1 MARTAKRYKKNTEKK
16 VLGIPVCMA
25 AIYVRLSVDSD
36 EKKSESIET
45 QVTLIKEFIQKHN
58 ENPNRE
64 YEIAVYD
71 IYSDLGKTGTNFDRP
86 GFERMMNDVRAGKIN
101 CILVKDF
108 SRFGRNY
115 IETGNYLEKILPF
128 MKVRFVSV
136 CDNYDSYA
144 LGAKN
149 QELSMNIKNLVN
161 DAYAKDISAKE
172 DQIENTKAELEEAK
186 AVEKEQYA
194 SMKLR
199 IQYMYENSS
208 GNGYM
213 AMLFSS
219 KSISEL
225 ISRAE
230 YIQKISDFDRD
241 LMQEYEDTVDQVK
254 EKETQVQEEQ
264 AAIVELQ
271 QQSSD
276 QQEAIQELYAAA
288 YQELRTYSAE
298 LDDAK
303 SSESALVDEINSKA
317 DAINDLIRQA
327 KEEEIAAQ
335 KKAEEE
341 AAAAAAAQQAAA
353 EAEAEAARKQAA
365 EAARVAAAEAANA
378 AAKADTDTSSSSGSS
393 SSDSSASST
402 TTGSPSASDTS
413 SSSSSGTYLGRFK
426 LTGYCSCSIC
436 TGQWS
441 GGSTASGTTPTAG
454 RTIAMGGAN
463 YQQTVDISVFSEIL

>member
-1 MARTAKRYKKNTEKK
+1 MKKKKLFSLVLATVLTAAT
-16 VLGIPVCMA
+16 VLPCYGA
-25 AIYVRLSVDSD
+25 ST
-36 EKKSESIET
+36 K
-45 QVTLIKEFIQKHN
+45 
-58 ENPNRE
+58 
-64 YEIAVYD
+64 
-71 IYSDLGKTGTNFDRP
+71 
-86 GFERMMNDVRAGKIN
+86 
-101 CILVKDF
+101 
-108 SRFGRNY
+108 
-115 IETGNYLEKILPF
+115 EKISNAQAEQAAAQSQL
-128 MKVRFVSV
+128 
-136 CDNYDSYA
+136 DSIQSRIDELNSKKGQSEEY
-144 LGAKN
+144 LSELN
-149 QELSMNIKNLVN
+149 QQLDDLQNRLQELQDQYDAKQNELVQIQADLE
-161 DAYAKDISAKE
+161 DAKAKE
-172 DQIENTKAELEEAK
+172 E
-186 AVEKEQYA
+186 EQYEA
-194 SMKLR
+194 MKLR

-341 AAAAAAAQQAAA
+341 AAAAA
-353 EAEAEAARKQAA
+353 
-365 EAARVAAAEAANA
+365 EAANA
-378 AAKADTDTSSSSGSS
+378 AAIADTDTSSNSGSS

-402 TTGSPSASDTS
+402 TTESPSASDTS

-454 RTIAMGGAN
+454 RTIAMGGVPFGTKLMINGQVYTVEDRGTA
-463 YQQTVDISVFSEIL
+463 YGHVDIFCSSHSEALSFGVQYADVYQLS

>member
-1 MARTAKRYKKNTEKK
+1 MKKKKLFSLVLATVLTAAT
-16 VLGIPVCMA
+16 VLPCYGA
-25 AIYVRLSVDSD
+25 ST
-36 EKKSESIET
+36 K
-45 QVTLIKEFIQKHN
+45 
-58 ENPNRE
+58 
-64 YEIAVYD
+64 
-71 IYSDLGKTGTNFDRP
+71 
-86 GFERMMNDVRAGKIN
+86 
-101 CILVKDF
+101 
-108 SRFGRNY
+108 
-115 IETGNYLEKILPF
+115 EKISNAQAEQAAAQSQL
-128 MKVRFVSV
+128 
-136 CDNYDSYA
+136 DSIQSRIDELNSKKGQSEEY
-144 LGAKN
+144 LSELN
-149 QELSMNIKNLVN
+149 QQLDDLQNRLQELQDQYDAKQNELVQIQADLE
-161 DAYAKDISAKE
+161 DAKAKE
-172 DQIENTKAELEEAK
+172 E
-186 AVEKEQYA
+186 EQYEA
-194 SMKLR
+194 MKLR

-341 AAAAAAAQQAAA
+341 AAAAAQQAAA
-353 EAEAEAARKQAA
+353 EAEAEAARA
-365 EAARVAAAEAANA
+365 AAAEAANA

-454 RTIAMGGAN
+454 RTIAMGGVPFGTKLMINGQVYTVEDRGTA
-463 YQQTVDISVFSEIL
+463 YGHVDIFCSSHSEALSFGVQYADVYQLS

>member
-1 MARTAKRYKKNTEKK
+1 MKKKKLFSLVLATVLTAAT
-16 VLGIPVCMA
+16 VLPCYGA
-25 AIYVRLSVDSD
+25 ST
-36 EKKSESIET
+36 K
-45 QVTLIKEFIQKHN
+45 
-58 ENPNRE
+58 
-64 YEIAVYD
+64 
-71 IYSDLGKTGTNFDRP
+71 
-86 GFERMMNDVRAGKIN
+86 
-101 CILVKDF
+101 
-108 SRFGRNY
+108 
-115 IETGNYLEKILPF
+115 EKISNAQAEQAAAQSQL
-128 MKVRFVSV
+128 
-136 CDNYDSYA
+136 DSIQSRIDELNSKKGQSEEY
-144 LGAKN
+144 LSELN
-149 QELSMNIKNLVN
+149 QQLDDLQNRLQELQDQYDAKQNELVQIQADLE
-161 DAYAKDISAKE
+161 DAKAKE
-172 DQIENTKAELEEAK
+172 E
-186 AVEKEQYA
+186 EQYEA
-194 SMKLR
+194 MKLR

-241 LMQEYEDTVDQVK
+241 LMQEYEDTVNQVK

-341 AAAAAAAQQAAA
+341 AAAAAQQAAA

-365 EAARVAAAEAANA
+365 EAEAANA
-378 AAKADTDTSSSSGSS
+378 AAKADTDTSSNSGSS

-402 TTGSPSASDTS
+402 TTESPSASDTS

-454 RTIAMGGAN
+454 RTIAMGGVPFGTKLMINGQVYTVEDRGTA
-463 YQQTVDISVFSEIL
+463 YGHVDIFCSSHSEALSFGVQYADVYQLS

>member
-1 MARTAKRYKKNTEKK
+1 
-16 VLGIPVCMA
+16 
-25 AIYVRLSVDSD
+25 
-36 EKKSESIET
+36 
-45 QVTLIKEFIQKHN
+45 
-58 ENPNRE
+58 
-64 YEIAVYD
+64 
-71 IYSDLGKTGTNFDRP
+71 
-86 GFERMMNDVRAGKIN
+86 
-101 CILVKDF
+101 
-108 SRFGRNY
+108 
-115 IETGNYLEKILPF
+115 
-128 MKVRFVSV
+128 
-136 CDNYDSYA
+136 
-144 LGAKN
+144 
-149 QELSMNIKNLVN
+149 
-161 DAYAKDISAKE
+161 
-172 DQIENTKAELEEAK
+172 
-186 AVEKEQYA
+186 
-194 SMKLR
+194 MKLR

-241 LMQEYEDTVDQVK
+241 LMQEYEDTVNQVK

-341 AAAAAAAQQAAA
+341 AAAAAAQQAAA
-353 EAEAEAARKQAA
+353 EAEA

-402 TTGSPSASDTS
+402 TTESPSASDTS

-454 RTIAMGGAN
+454 RTIAMGGVPFGTKLMINGQVYTVEDRGTA
-463 YQQTVDISVFSEIL
+463 YGHVDIFCSSHSEALSFGVQYADVYQLS

>member
-1 MARTAKRYKKNTEKK
+1 MKKKKLFSLVLATVLTAAT
-16 VLGIPVCMA
+16 VLPCYGA
-25 AIYVRLSVDSD
+25 ST
-36 EKKSESIET
+36 K
-45 QVTLIKEFIQKHN
+45 
-58 ENPNRE
+58 
-64 YEIAVYD
+64 
-71 IYSDLGKTGTNFDRP
+71 
-86 GFERMMNDVRAGKIN
+86 
-101 CILVKDF
+101 
-108 SRFGRNY
+108 
-115 IETGNYLEKILPF
+115 EKISNAQAEQAAAQSQLDSIQSRIDELNS
-128 MKVRFVSV
+128 KKGQSEEYLSELNQQLDDLQNRLQGLQ
-136 CDNYDSYA
+136 DQYD
-144 LGAKN
+144 AKQN
-149 QELSMNIKNLVN
+149 ELVQIQADLE
-161 DAYAKDISAKE
+161 DAKAKE
-172 DQIENTKAELEEAK
+172 E
-186 AVEKEQYA
+186 EQYEA
-194 SMKLR
+194 MKLR

-353 EAEAEAARKQAA
+353 EAEAARKQAA

-454 RTIAMGGAN
+454 RTIAMGGVPFGTKLMINGQVYTVEDRGTA
-463 YQQTVDISVFSEIL
+463 YGHVDIFCSSHSEALSFGVQYADVYQLS

>member
-1 MARTAKRYKKNTEKK
+1 MKKKKLFSLVLATVLTAAT
-16 VLGIPVCMA
+16 VLPCYGA
-25 AIYVRLSVDSD
+25 ST
-36 EKKSESIET
+36 K
-45 QVTLIKEFIQKHN
+45 
-58 ENPNRE
+58 
-64 YEIAVYD
+64 
-71 IYSDLGKTGTNFDRP
+71 
-86 GFERMMNDVRAGKIN
+86 
-101 CILVKDF
+101 
-108 SRFGRNY
+108 
-115 IETGNYLEKILPF
+115 EKISNAQAEQAAAQSQL
-128 MKVRFVSV
+128 
-136 CDNYDSYA
+136 DSIQSRIDELNSKKGQSEEY
-144 LGAKN
+144 LSELN
-149 QELSMNIKNLVN
+149 QQLDDLQNRLQELQDQYDAKQNELVQIQADLE
-161 DAYAKDISAKE
+161 DAKAKE
-172 DQIENTKAELEEAK
+172 E
-186 AVEKEQYA
+186 EQYEA
-194 SMKLR
+194 MKLR

-341 AAAAAAAQQAAA
+341 AAAAAAAQ
-353 EAEAEAARKQAA
+353 
-365 EAARVAAAEAANA
+365 AANA

-454 RTIAMGGAN
+454 RTIAMGGVPFGTKLMINGQVYTVEDRGTA
-463 YQQTVDISVFSEIL
+463 YGHVDIFCSSHSEALSFGVQYADVYQLS

>member
-1 MARTAKRYKKNTEKK
+1 MKKKKLFSLVLATVLTAAT
-16 VLGIPVCMA
+16 VLPCYGA
-25 AIYVRLSVDSD
+25 ST
-36 EKKSESIET
+36 K
-45 QVTLIKEFIQKHN
+45 
-58 ENPNRE
+58 
-64 YEIAVYD
+64 
-71 IYSDLGKTGTNFDRP
+71 
-86 GFERMMNDVRAGKIN
+86 
-101 CILVKDF
+101 
-108 SRFGRNY
+108 
-115 IETGNYLEKILPF
+115 EKISNAQAEQAAAQSQL
-128 MKVRFVSV
+128 
-136 CDNYDSYA
+136 DSIQSRIDELNSKKGQSEEY
-144 LGAKN
+144 LSELN
-149 QELSMNIKNLVN
+149 QQLDDLQNRLQELQDQYDAEQNELVQIQADLE
-161 DAYAKDISAKE
+161 DAKAKE
-172 DQIENTKAELEEAK
+172 E
-186 AVEKEQYA
+186 EQYEA
-194 SMKLR
+194 MKLR

-353 EAEAEAARKQAA
+353 EAEAEAAEEA
-365 EAARVAAAEAANA
+365 EAARIAAAEAANA
-378 AAKADTDTSSSSGSS
+378 AAKADTDTDSSSSSSSGSIT
-393 SSDSSASST
+393 SST
-402 TTGSPSASDTS
+402 TTESPSAADTS
-413 SSSSSGTYLGRFK
+413 SSSSNGTYLGRFK

-454 RTIAMGGAN
+454 RTIAMGGVPFGTKLMINGQIYTVEDRGTAYGHVDVFFGSHSEAIAFGVQYADV
-463 YQQTVDISVFSEIL
+463 YQVN

>member
-1 MARTAKRYKKNTEKK
+1 MKKKKLFSLVLATVLTAAT
-16 VLGIPVCMA
+16 VLPCYGA
-25 AIYVRLSVDSD
+25 ST
-36 EKKSESIET
+36 K
-45 QVTLIKEFIQKHN
+45 
-58 ENPNRE
+58 
-64 YEIAVYD
+64 
-71 IYSDLGKTGTNFDRP
+71 
-86 GFERMMNDVRAGKIN
+86 
-101 CILVKDF
+101 
-108 SRFGRNY
+108 
-115 IETGNYLEKILPF
+115 EKISNAQAEQATAQSQL
-128 MKVRFVSV
+128 
-136 CDNYDSYA
+136 DSIQSRIDELNSKKGQSEEY
-144 LGAKN
+144 LSELN
-149 QELSMNIKNLVN
+149 QQLDDLQNRLQELQDQYDAKQNELVQIQADLE
-161 DAYAKDISAKE
+161 DAKAKE
-172 DQIENTKAELEEAK
+172 E
-186 AVEKEQYA
+186 EQYEA
-194 SMKLR
+194 MKLR

-341 AAAAAAAQQAAA
+341 AAAAQQ
-353 EAEAEAARKQAA
+353 
-365 EAARVAAAEAANA
+365 AAAEAANA

-454 RTIAMGGAN
+454 RTIAMGGVPFGTKLMINGQVYTVEDRGTA
-463 YQQTVDISVFSEIL
+463 YGHVDIFCSSHSEALSFGVQYADVYQLS

>member
-1 MARTAKRYKKNTEKK
+1 MKKKKLFSLVLATVLTAAT
-16 VLGIPVCMA
+16 VLPCYGA
-25 AIYVRLSVDSD
+25 ST
-36 EKKSESIET
+36 K
-45 QVTLIKEFIQKHN
+45 
-58 ENPNRE
+58 
-64 YEIAVYD
+64 
-71 IYSDLGKTGTNFDRP
+71 
-86 GFERMMNDVRAGKIN
+86 
-101 CILVKDF
+101 
-108 SRFGRNY
+108 
-115 IETGNYLEKILPF
+115 EKISNAQAEQAAAQSQL
-128 MKVRFVSV
+128 
-136 CDNYDSYA
+136 DSIQSRIDELNSKKGQSEEY
-144 LGAKN
+144 LSELN
-149 QELSMNIKNLVN
+149 QQLDDLQNRLQELQDQYDAKQNELVQIQADLE
-161 DAYAKDISAKE
+161 DAKAKE
-172 DQIENTKAELEEAK
+172 E
-186 AVEKEQYA
+186 EQYEA
-194 SMKLR
+194 MKLR

-341 AAAAAAAQQAAA
+341 AAAAAA
-353 EAEAEAARKQAA
+353 
-365 EAARVAAAEAANA
+365 EAANA

-454 RTIAMGGAN
+454 RTIAMGGVPFGTKLMINGQVYTVEDRGTA
-463 YQQTVDISVFSEIL
+463 YGHVDIFCSSHSEALSFGVQYADVYQLS

>member
-1 MARTAKRYKKNTEKK
+1 MKKKKLFSLVLATVLTAAT
-16 VLGIPVCMA
+16 VLPCYA
-25 AIYVRLSVDSD
+25 ST
-36 EKKSESIET
+36 K
-45 QVTLIKEFIQKHN
+45 
-58 ENPNRE
+58 
-64 YEIAVYD
+64 
-71 IYSDLGKTGTNFDRP
+71 
-86 GFERMMNDVRAGKIN
+86 
-101 CILVKDF
+101 
-108 SRFGRNY
+108 
-115 IETGNYLEKILPF
+115 EKISNAQAEQAAAQSQL
-128 MKVRFVSV
+128 
-136 CDNYDSYA
+136 DSIQSRIDELNSKKGQSEEY
-144 LGAKN
+144 LSELN
-149 QELSMNIKNLVN
+149 QQLDDLQNRLQELQDQYDAKQNELVQIQADLE
-161 DAYAKDISAKE
+161 DAKAKE
-172 DQIENTKAELEEAK
+172 E
-186 AVEKEQYA
+186 EQYEA
-194 SMKLR
+194 MKLR

-353 EAEAEAARKQAA
+353 EAEAEAAR
-365 EAARVAAAEAANA
+365 VAAAEAANA

-402 TTGSPSASDTS
+402 TTESPSASDTS

-454 RTIAMGGAN
+454 RTIAMGGVPFGTKLMINGQVYTVEDRGTA
-463 YQQTVDISVFSEIL
+463 YGHVDIFCSSHSEALSFGVQYADVYQLS

>member
-1 MARTAKRYKKNTEKK
+1 MKKKKLFSLVLATVLTAAT
-16 VLGIPVCMA
+16 VLPCYGA
-25 AIYVRLSVDSD
+25 ST
-36 EKKSESIET
+36 K
-45 QVTLIKEFIQKHN
+45 
-58 ENPNRE
+58 
-64 YEIAVYD
+64 
-71 IYSDLGKTGTNFDRP
+71 
-86 GFERMMNDVRAGKIN
+86 
-101 CILVKDF
+101 
-108 SRFGRNY
+108 
-115 IETGNYLEKILPF
+115 EKISNAQAEQAAAQSQL
-128 MKVRFVSV
+128 
-136 CDNYDSYA
+136 DSIQSRIDELNSKKGQSEEY
-144 LGAKN
+144 LSELN
-149 QELSMNIKNLVN
+149 QQLDDLQNRLQELQDQYDAKQNELVQIQADLE
-161 DAYAKDISAKE
+161 DAKAKE
-172 DQIENTKAELEEAK
+172 E
-186 AVEKEQYA
+186 EQYEA
-194 SMKLR
+194 MKLR

-230 YIQKISDFDRD
+230 YIQKIYDFDRD

-335 KKAEEE
+335 PQQPPHSRLPQKLRQRPPENRQPRPQESQPQK
-341 AAAAAAAQQAAA
+341 QQMPQRKQIPIQAAA
-353 EAEAEAARKQAA
+353 PEAVLRTAAHPPRQRGVHPRQILPAAPPAEHTL
-365 EAARVAAAEAANA
+365 EDLN
-378 AAKADTDTSSSSGSS
+378 
-393 SSDSSASST
+393 
-402 TTGSPSASDTS
+402 
-413 SSSSSGTYLGRFK
+413 
-426 LTGYCSCSIC
+426 
-436 TGQWS
+436 
-441 GGSTASGTTPTAG
+441 
-454 RTIAMGGAN
+454 
-463 YQQTVDISVFSEIL
+463 

>member
-1 MARTAKRYKKNTEKK
+1 MKKKKLFSLVLATVLTAAT
-16 VLGIPVCMA
+16 VLPCYGA
-25 AIYVRLSVDSD
+25 ST
-36 EKKSESIET
+36 K
-45 QVTLIKEFIQKHN
+45 
-58 ENPNRE
+58 
-64 YEIAVYD
+64 
-71 IYSDLGKTGTNFDRP
+71 
-86 GFERMMNDVRAGKIN
+86 
-101 CILVKDF
+101 
-108 SRFGRNY
+108 
-115 IETGNYLEKILPF
+115 EKISNAQAEQAAAQSQL
-128 MKVRFVSV
+128 
-136 CDNYDSYA
+136 DSIQSRIDELNSKKGQSEEY
-144 LGAKN
+144 LSELN
-149 QELSMNIKNLVN
+149 QQLDDLQNRLQELQDQYDAKQNELVQIQADLE
-161 DAYAKDISAKE
+161 DAKAKE
-172 DQIENTKAELEEAK
+172 E
-186 AVEKEQYA
+186 EQYEA
-194 SMKLR
+194 MKLR

-341 AAAAAAAQQAAA
+341 AAAKAAQEEAERKAAEEAAAA
-353 EAEAEAARKQAA
+353 EAGQNSESAYSGGSGTEERDYYYD
-365 EAARVAAAEAANA
+365 N
-378 AAKADTDTSSSSGSS
+378 SSNGSSSGS
-393 SSDSSASST
+393 DSGSNSNGDDWSAGMYHSWYVDENGNKIEGSGDYFDRST
-402 TTGSPSASDTS
+402 GELYDED
-413 SSSSSGTYLGRFK
+413 GNDLGN
-426 LTGYCSCSIC
+426 LGE
-436 TGQWS
+436 WLW
-441 GGSTASGTTPTAG
+441 
-454 RTIAMGGAN
+454 
-463 YQQTVDISVFSEIL
+463 D

>member
-1 MARTAKRYKKNTEKK
+1 MKKKKLFSLVLATVLTAAT
-16 VLGIPVCMA
+16 VLPCYGA
-25 AIYVRLSVDSD
+25 ST
-36 EKKSESIET
+36 K
-45 QVTLIKEFIQKHN
+45 
-58 ENPNRE
+58 
-64 YEIAVYD
+64 
-71 IYSDLGKTGTNFDRP
+71 
-86 GFERMMNDVRAGKIN
+86 
-101 CILVKDF
+101 
-108 SRFGRNY
+108 
-115 IETGNYLEKILPF
+115 EKISNAQAEQAAAQSQL
-128 MKVRFVSV
+128 
-136 CDNYDSYA
+136 DSIQSRIDELNSKKGQSEEY
-144 LGAKN
+144 LSELN
-149 QELSMNIKNLVN
+149 QQLDDLQNRLQELQDQYDAKQNELVQIQADLE
-161 DAYAKDISAKE
+161 DAKAKE
-172 DQIENTKAELEEAK
+172 E
-186 AVEKEQYA
+186 EQYEA
-194 SMKLR
+194 MKLR

-241 LMQEYEDTVDQVK
+241 LMQEYEDTVNQVK

-353 EAEAEAARKQAA
+353 EAEAEAARNRQPRPQESQPQKQQMPQ
-365 EAARVAAAEAANA
+365 R
-378 AAKADTDTSSSSGSS
+378 KQIPIKQQLRKQF
-393 SSDSSASST
+393 SDSSASST

-454 RTIAMGGAN
+454 RTIAMGGVPFGTKLMINGQVYTVEDRGTA
-463 YQQTVDISVFSEIL
+463 YGHVDIFCSSHSEALSFGVQYADVYQLS

>member
-1 MARTAKRYKKNTEKK
+1 MKKKKLFSLVLATVLTAAT
-16 VLGIPVCMA
+16 VLPCYGA
-25 AIYVRLSVDSD
+25 ST
-36 EKKSESIET
+36 K
-45 QVTLIKEFIQKHN
+45 
-58 ENPNRE
+58 
-64 YEIAVYD
+64 
-71 IYSDLGKTGTNFDRP
+71 
-86 GFERMMNDVRAGKIN
+86 
-101 CILVKDF
+101 
-108 SRFGRNY
+108 
-115 IETGNYLEKILPF
+115 EKISNAQAEQAAAQSQL
-128 MKVRFVSV
+128 
-136 CDNYDSYA
+136 DSIQSRIDELNSKKGQSEEY
-144 LGAKN
+144 LSELN
-149 QELSMNIKNLVN
+149 QQLDDLQNRLQELQDQYDAKQNELVQIQADLE
-161 DAYAKDISAKE
+161 DAKAKE
-172 DQIENTKAELEEAK
+172 E
-186 AVEKEQYA
+186 EQYEA
-194 SMKLR
+194 MKLR

-241 LMQEYEDTVDQVK
+241 LMQEYEDTVNQVK

-303 SSESALVDEINSKA
+303 SSESTLVDEINSKA

-353 EAEAEAARKQAA
+353 EAEAEAAR
-365 EAARVAAAEAANA
+365 VAAAEAANA

-402 TTGSPSASDTS
+402 TTESPSASDTS

-454 RTIAMGGAN
+454 RTIAMGGVPFGTKLMINGQVYTVEDRGTA
-463 YQQTVDISVFSEIL
+463 YGHVDIFCSSHSEALSFGVQYADVYQLS

>member
-1 MARTAKRYKKNTEKK
+1 MKKKKLFSLVLATVLTAAT
-16 VLGIPVCMA
+16 VLPCYGA
-25 AIYVRLSVDSD
+25 ST
-36 EKKSESIET
+36 K
-45 QVTLIKEFIQKHN
+45 
-58 ENPNRE
+58 
-64 YEIAVYD
+64 
-71 IYSDLGKTGTNFDRP
+71 
-86 GFERMMNDVRAGKIN
+86 
-101 CILVKDF
+101 
-108 SRFGRNY
+108 
-115 IETGNYLEKILPF
+115 EKISNAQAEQAAAQSQL
-128 MKVRFVSV
+128 
-136 CDNYDSYA
+136 DSIQSRIDELNSKKGQSEEY
-144 LGAKN
+144 LSELN
-149 QELSMNIKNLVN
+149 QQLDDLQNRLQELQDQYDAKQNELVQIQADLE
-161 DAYAKDISAKE
+161 DAKAKE
-172 DQIENTKAELEEAK
+172 E
-186 AVEKEQYA
+186 EQYEA
-194 SMKLR
+194 MKLR

-353 EAEAEAARKQAA
+353 EA
-365 EAARVAAAEAANA
+365 ANA

-454 RTIAMGGAN
+454 RTIAMGGVPFGTKLMINGQVYTVEDRGTA
-463 YQQTVDISVFSEIL
+463 YGHVDIFCSSHSEALSFGVQYADVYQLS

>member
-1 MARTAKRYKKNTEKK
+1 MKKKKLFSLVLATVLTAAT
-16 VLGIPVCMA
+16 VLPCYGA
-25 AIYVRLSVDSD
+25 ST
-36 EKKSESIET
+36 K
-45 QVTLIKEFIQKHN
+45 
-58 ENPNRE
+58 
-64 YEIAVYD
+64 
-71 IYSDLGKTGTNFDRP
+71 
-86 GFERMMNDVRAGKIN
+86 
-101 CILVKDF
+101 
-108 SRFGRNY
+108 
-115 IETGNYLEKILPF
+115 EKISNAQAEQAAAQSQL
-128 MKVRFVSV
+128 
-136 CDNYDSYA
+136 DSIQSRIDELNSKKGQSEEY
-144 LGAKN
+144 LSELN
-149 QELSMNIKNLVN
+149 QQLDDLQNRLQELQDQYDAKQNELVQIQADLE
-161 DAYAKDISAKE
+161 DAKAKE
-172 DQIENTKAELEEAK
+172 E
-186 AVEKEQYA
+186 EQYEA
-194 SMKLR
+194 MKLR

-365 EAARVAAAEAANA
+365 EAARVAAA
-378 AAKADTDTSSSSGSS
+378 DTSSSSGSS

-454 RTIAMGGAN
+454 RTIAMGGVPFGTKLMINGQVYTVEDRGTA
-463 YQQTVDISVFSEIL
+463 YGHVDIFCSSHSEALSFGVQYADVYQLS

>member
-1 MARTAKRYKKNTEKK
+1 MKKKKLFSLVLATVLTAAT
-16 VLGIPVCMA
+16 VLPCYGA
-25 AIYVRLSVDSD
+25 ST
-36 EKKSESIET
+36 K
-45 QVTLIKEFIQKHN
+45 
-58 ENPNRE
+58 
-64 YEIAVYD
+64 
-71 IYSDLGKTGTNFDRP
+71 
-86 GFERMMNDVRAGKIN
+86 
-101 CILVKDF
+101 
-108 SRFGRNY
+108 
-115 IETGNYLEKILPF
+115 EKISNAQAEQAAAQSQLDSIQSRIDELNS
-128 MKVRFVSV
+128 KKGQSEEYL
-136 CDNYDSYA
+136 YD
-144 LGAKN
+144 LQN
-149 QELSMNIKNLVN
+149 RLQELQDQYDAKQNELVQIQADLE
-161 DAYAKDISAKE
+161 DAKAKE
-172 DQIENTKAELEEAK
+172 E
-186 AVEKEQYA
+186 EQYEA
-194 SMKLR
+194 MKLR

-454 RTIAMGGAN
+454 RTIAMGGVPFGTKLMINGQVYTVEDRGTA
-463 YQQTVDISVFSEIL
+463 YGHVDIFCSSHSEALSFGVQYADVYQLS

>member
-1 MARTAKRYKKNTEKK
+1 MKKKKLFSLVLATVLTAAT
-16 VLGIPVCMA
+16 VLPCYGA
-25 AIYVRLSVDSD
+25 ST
-36 EKKSESIET
+36 K
-45 QVTLIKEFIQKHN
+45 
-58 ENPNRE
+58 
-64 YEIAVYD
+64 
-71 IYSDLGKTGTNFDRP
+71 
-86 GFERMMNDVRAGKIN
+86 
-101 CILVKDF
+101 
-108 SRFGRNY
+108 
-115 IETGNYLEKILPF
+115 EKISNAQAEQAAAQSQL
-128 MKVRFVSV
+128 
-136 CDNYDSYA
+136 DSIQSRIDELNSKKGQSEEY
-144 LGAKN
+144 LSELN
-149 QELSMNIKNLVN
+149 QQLDDLQNRLQELQDQYDAKQNELVQIQADLE
-161 DAYAKDISAKE
+161 DAKAKE
-172 DQIENTKAELEEAK
+172 E
-186 AVEKEQYA
+186 EQYEA
-194 SMKLR
+194 MKLR

-335 KKAEEE
+335 KE

-353 EAEAEAARKQAA
+353 EAEAEA

-402 TTGSPSASDTS
+402 TTESPSASDTS

-454 RTIAMGGAN
+454 RTIAMGGVPFGTKLMINGQVYTVEDRGTA
-463 YQQTVDISVFSEIL
+463 YGHVDIFCSSHSEALSFGVQYADVYQLS

>member
-1 MARTAKRYKKNTEKK
+1 MKKKKLFSLVLATVLTAST
-16 VLGIPVCMA
+16 VLPCYGA
-25 AIYVRLSVDSD
+25 ST
-36 EKKSESIET
+36 K
-45 QVTLIKEFIQKHN
+45 
-58 ENPNRE
+58 
-64 YEIAVYD
+64 
-71 IYSDLGKTGTNFDRP
+71 
-86 GFERMMNDVRAGKIN
+86 
-101 CILVKDF
+101 
-108 SRFGRNY
+108 
-115 IETGNYLEKILPF
+115 EKISNAQAEQAAAQSQL
-128 MKVRFVSV
+128 
-136 CDNYDSYA
+136 DSIQSRIDELNSKKGQSEEY
-144 LGAKN
+144 LSELN
-149 QELSMNIKNLVN
+149 QQLDDLQNRLQELQDQYDAKQNELVQIQADLE
-161 DAYAKDISAKE
+161 DAKAKE
-172 DQIENTKAELEEAK
+172 E
-186 AVEKEQYA
+186 EQYEA
-194 SMKLR
+194 MKLR

-213 AMLFSS
+213 TMLFSS

-288 YQELRTYSAE
+288 YQELRNYSAE

-303 SSESALVDEINSKA
+303 SSASALVDEINSKA

-353 EAEAEAARKQAA
+353 EAEAEAAEEA
-365 EAARVAAAEAANA
+365 EAARIAAAEAANA
-378 AAKADTDTSSSSGSS
+378 AAKADTDTDSSSSSSSGSS
-393 SSDSSASST
+393 TSST
-402 TTGSPSASDTS
+402 TTESPSAADTS
-413 SSSSSGTYLGRFK
+413 SSSSNGTYLGRFK

-454 RTIAMGGAN
+454 RTIAMGGVPFGTKLMINGQIYTVEDRGTAYGHVDVFFGSHSEAIAFGVQYADV
-463 YQQTVDISVFSEIL
+463 YQVN

>member
-1 MARTAKRYKKNTEKK
+1 MKKKKLFSLVLATVLTAAT
-16 VLGIPVCMA
+16 VLPCYGA
-25 AIYVRLSVDSD
+25 ST
-36 EKKSESIET
+36 K
-45 QVTLIKEFIQKHN
+45 
-58 ENPNRE
+58 
-64 YEIAVYD
+64 
-71 IYSDLGKTGTNFDRP
+71 
-86 GFERMMNDVRAGKIN
+86 
-101 CILVKDF
+101 
-108 SRFGRNY
+108 
-115 IETGNYLEKILPF
+115 EKISNAQAEQAAAQSQL
-128 MKVRFVSV
+128 
-136 CDNYDSYA
+136 DSIQSRIDELNSKKGQSEEY
-144 LGAKN
+144 LSELN
-149 QELSMNIKNLVN
+149 QQLDDLQNRLQELQDQYDAKQNELVQIQADLE
-161 DAYAKDISAKE
+161 DAKAKE
-172 DQIENTKAELEEAK
+172 E
-186 AVEKEQYA
+186 EQYEA
-194 SMKLR
+194 MKLR

-353 EAEAEAARKQAA
+353 EA
-365 EAARVAAAEAANA
+365 ANA
-378 AAKADTDTSSSSGSS
+378 AAKADTDTSSSSGNS

-454 RTIAMGGAN
+454 RTIAMGGVPFGTKLMINGQVYTVEDRGTA
-463 YQQTVDISVFSEIL
+463 YGHVDIFCSSHSEALSFGVQYADVYQLS

>member
-1 MARTAKRYKKNTEKK
+1 MKKKKLFSLVLATVLTAAT
-16 VLGIPVCMA
+16 VLPCYGA
-25 AIYVRLSVDSD
+25 ST
-36 EKKSESIET
+36 K
-45 QVTLIKEFIQKHN
+45 
-58 ENPNRE
+58 
-64 YEIAVYD
+64 
-71 IYSDLGKTGTNFDRP
+71 
-86 GFERMMNDVRAGKIN
+86 
-101 CILVKDF
+101 
-108 SRFGRNY
+108 
-115 IETGNYLEKILPF
+115 EKISNAQAEQAAAQSQL
-128 MKVRFVSV
+128 
-136 CDNYDSYA
+136 DSIQSRIDELNSKKGQSEEY
-144 LGAKN
+144 LSELN
-149 QELSMNIKNLVN
+149 QQLDDLQNRLQELQKQNELVQIQADLE
-161 DAYAKDISAKE
+161 DAKAKE
-172 DQIENTKAELEEAK
+172 E
-186 AVEKEQYA
+186 EQYEA
-194 SMKLR
+194 MKLR

-241 LMQEYEDTVDQVK
+241 LMQEYEDTVNQVK

-341 AAAAAAAQQAAA
+341 AAAAAQQAL
-353 EAEAEAARKQAA
+353 
-365 EAARVAAAEAANA
+365 
-378 AAKADTDTSSSSGSS
+378 S
-393 SSDSSASST
+393 
-402 TTGSPSASDTS
+402 
-413 SSSSSGTYLGRFK
+413 L
-426 LTGYCSCSIC
+426 IH
-436 TGQWS
+436 
-441 GGSTASGTTPTAG
+441 
-454 RTIAMGGAN
+454 I
-463 YQQTVDISVFSEIL
+463 

>member
-1 MARTAKRYKKNTEKK
+1 MKKKKLFSLVLATVLTAAT
-16 VLGIPVCMA
+16 VLPCYGA
-25 AIYVRLSVDSD
+25 ST
-36 EKKSESIET
+36 K
-45 QVTLIKEFIQKHN
+45 
-58 ENPNRE
+58 
-64 YEIAVYD
+64 
-71 IYSDLGKTGTNFDRP
+71 
-86 GFERMMNDVRAGKIN
+86 
-101 CILVKDF
+101 
-108 SRFGRNY
+108 
-115 IETGNYLEKILPF
+115 EKISNAQAEQAAAQSQL
-128 MKVRFVSV
+128 
-136 CDNYDSYA
+136 DSIQSRIDELNSKKGQSEEY
-144 LGAKN
+144 LSELN
-149 QELSMNIKNLVN
+149 QQLDDLQNRLQELQDQYDAKQNELVQIQADLE
-161 DAYAKDISAKE
+161 DAKAKE
-172 DQIENTKAELEEAK
+172 E
-186 AVEKEQYA
+186 EQYEA
-194 SMKLR
+194 MKLR

-254 EKETQVQEEQ
+254 EKEAQVQEEQ

-288 YQELRTYSAE
+288 YQELRNYSAE

-341 AAAAAAAQQAAA
+341 AAAAAAAQQAA
-353 EAEAEAARKQAA
+353 EAEAARKKAAEEA
-365 EAARVAAAEAANA
+365 EAARLAAAEAAEQA
-378 AAKADTDTSSSSGSS
+378 AASTAGSAETSSSSS
-393 SSDSSASST
+393 SSASTST
-402 TTGSPSASDTS
+402 ATDVVDNTPAEDTS

-426 LTGYCSCSIC
+426 LTGYCSCAIC

-441 GGSTASGTTPTAG
+441 GGNTASGTTPTPG
-454 RTIAMGGAN
+454 RTIAMGGVPFGTKLMINGQIYTVEDRGTA
-463 YQQTVDISVFSEIL
+463 YGHVDIFCGSHSEALSFGVQYADVYQVN

>member
-1 MARTAKRYKKNTEKK
+1 
-16 VLGIPVCMA
+16 
-25 AIYVRLSVDSD
+25 
-36 EKKSESIET
+36 
-45 QVTLIKEFIQKHN
+45 
-58 ENPNRE
+58 
-64 YEIAVYD
+64 
-71 IYSDLGKTGTNFDRP
+71 
-86 GFERMMNDVRAGKIN
+86 
-101 CILVKDF
+101 
-108 SRFGRNY
+108 
-115 IETGNYLEKILPF
+115 
-128 MKVRFVSV
+128 
-136 CDNYDSYA
+136 
-144 LGAKN
+144 
-149 QELSMNIKNLVN
+149 
-161 DAYAKDISAKE
+161 
-172 DQIENTKAELEEAK
+172 
-186 AVEKEQYA
+186 
-194 SMKLR
+194 MKLR

-254 EKETQVQEEQ
+254 EKETQV
-264 AAIVELQ
+264 

-353 EAEAEAARKQAA
+353 EAEA

-454 RTIAMGGAN
+454 RTIAMGGVPFGTKQMINGQVYTVEDRGTA
-463 YQQTVDISVFSEIL
+463 YGHVDIFCSSHSEALSFGVQYADVYQLS

>member
-1 MARTAKRYKKNTEKK
+1 MKKKKLFSLVLATVLTAAT
-16 VLGIPVCMA
+16 VLPCYGA
-25 AIYVRLSVDSD
+25 ST
-36 EKKSESIET
+36 K
-45 QVTLIKEFIQKHN
+45 
-58 ENPNRE
+58 
-64 YEIAVYD
+64 
-71 IYSDLGKTGTNFDRP
+71 
-86 GFERMMNDVRAGKIN
+86 
-101 CILVKDF
+101 
-108 SRFGRNY
+108 
-115 IETGNYLEKILPF
+115 EKISNAQAEQAAAQSQL
-128 MKVRFVSV
+128 
-136 CDNYDSYA
+136 DSIQSRIDELNSKKGQSEEY
-144 LGAKN
+144 LSELN
-149 QELSMNIKNLVN
+149 QQLDDLQNRLQELQDQYDAKQNELVQIQADLE
-161 DAYAKDISAKE
+161 DAKAKE
-172 DQIENTKAELEEAK
+172 E
-186 AVEKEQYA
+186 EQYEA
-194 SMKLR
+194 MKLR

-213 AMLFSS
+213 TMLFSS

-288 YQELRTYSAE
+288 YQELRNYSAE

-353 EAEAEAARKQAA
+353 EAEAEAAEEA
-365 EAARVAAAEAANA
+365 EAARIAAAEAANA
-378 AAKADTDTSSSSGSS
+378 AAKADTDTDSSSSSSSGSS
-393 SSDSSASST
+393 TSST
-402 TTGSPSASDTS
+402 TTESPSAADTS
-413 SSSSSGTYLGRFK
+413 SSSSNGTSLGRFK

-454 RTIAMGGAN
+454 RTIAMGGVPFGTKLMINGQIYTVEDRGTAYGHVDVFFGSHSEAIAFGVQYADV
-463 YQQTVDISVFSEIL
+463 YQVN

>member
-1 MARTAKRYKKNTEKK
+1 MKKKKLFSLVLATVLTAAT
-16 VLGIPVCMA
+16 VLPCYGA
-25 AIYVRLSVDSD
+25 ST
-36 EKKSESIET
+36 K
-45 QVTLIKEFIQKHN
+45 
-58 ENPNRE
+58 
-64 YEIAVYD
+64 
-71 IYSDLGKTGTNFDRP
+71 
-86 GFERMMNDVRAGKIN
+86 
-101 CILVKDF
+101 
-108 SRFGRNY
+108 
-115 IETGNYLEKILPF
+115 EKISNAQAEQAAAQSQL
-128 MKVRFVSV
+128 
-136 CDNYDSYA
+136 DSIQSRIDELNSKKGQSEEY
-144 LGAKN
+144 LSELN
-149 QELSMNIKNLVN
+149 QQLDDLQNRLQELQDQYDAKQNELVQIQADLE
-161 DAYAKDISAKE
+161 DAKAKE
-172 DQIENTKAELEEAK
+172 E
-186 AVEKEQYA
+186 EQYEA
-194 SMKLR
+194 MKLR

-341 AAAAAAAQQAAA
+341 AAAAQQAAA
-353 EAEAEAARKQAA
+353 EAEA

-402 TTGSPSASDTS
+402 TTESPSASDTS

-454 RTIAMGGAN
+454 RTIAMGGVPFGTKLMINGQVYTVEDRGTA
-463 YQQTVDISVFSEIL
+463 YGHVDIFCSSHSEALSFGVQYADVYQLS

>member
-1 MARTAKRYKKNTEKK
+1 MKKKKLFSMVLATVLTAAT
-16 VLGIPVCMA
+16 VLPCYGA
-25 AIYVRLSVDSD
+25 ST
-36 EKKSESIET
+36 K
-45 QVTLIKEFIQKHN
+45 
-58 ENPNRE
+58 
-64 YEIAVYD
+64 
-71 IYSDLGKTGTNFDRP
+71 
-86 GFERMMNDVRAGKIN
+86 
-101 CILVKDF
+101 
-108 SRFGRNY
+108 
-115 IETGNYLEKILPF
+115 EKISNAQAEQAAAQSQL
-128 MKVRFVSV
+128 
-136 CDNYDSYA
+136 DSIQSRIDELNSKKGQSEEY
-144 LGAKN
+144 LSELN
-149 QELSMNIKNLVN
+149 QQLDDLQNRLQELQDQYDAKQNELVQIQADLE
-161 DAYAKDISAKE
+161 DAKAKE
-172 DQIENTKAELEEAK
+172 E
-186 AVEKEQYA
+186 EQYEA
-194 SMKLR
+194 MKLR

-353 EAEAEAARKQAA
+353 EAEAEAAR
-365 EAARVAAAEAANA
+365 VAAAEAANA

-402 TTGSPSASDTS
+402 TTESPSASDTS

-454 RTIAMGGAN
+454 RTIAMGGVPFGTKLMINGQVYTVEDRGTA
-463 YQQTVDISVFSEIL
+463 YGHVDIFCSSHSEALSFGVQYADVYQLS

>member
-1 MARTAKRYKKNTEKK
+1 MKKKKLFSLVLATVLTAAT
-16 VLGIPVCMA
+16 VLPCYGA
-25 AIYVRLSVDSD
+25 ST
-36 EKKSESIET
+36 K
-45 QVTLIKEFIQKHN
+45 
-58 ENPNRE
+58 
-64 YEIAVYD
+64 
-71 IYSDLGKTGTNFDRP
+71 
-86 GFERMMNDVRAGKIN
+86 
-101 CILVKDF
+101 
-108 SRFGRNY
+108 
-115 IETGNYLEKILPF
+115 EKISNAQAEQAAAQSQL
-128 MKVRFVSV
+128 
-136 CDNYDSYA
+136 DSIQSRIDELNSKKGQSEEY
-144 LGAKN
+144 LSELN
-149 QELSMNIKNLVN
+149 QQLDDLQNRLQELQDQYDAKQNELVQIQADLE
-161 DAYAKDISAKE
+161 DAKAKE
-172 DQIENTKAELEEAK
+172 E
-186 AVEKEQYA
+186 EQYEA
-194 SMKLR
+194 MKLR

-341 AAAAAAAQQAAA
+341 AAAAAQQAAA

-365 EAARVAAAEAANA
+365 EAEAARAAAAEAANA
-378 AAKADTDTSSSSGSS
+378 AAKADTDTSSNSGSS

-402 TTGSPSASDTS
+402 TTESPSASDTS

-441 GGSTASGTTPTAG
+441 GGPTASGTTPTAG
-454 RTIAMGGAN
+454 RTIAMGGVPFGTKLMINGQVYTVEDRGTA
-463 YQQTVDISVFSEIL
+463 YGHVDIFCSSHSEALSFGVQYADVYQLS

>member
-1 MARTAKRYKKNTEKK
+1 MKKKKLFSLVLATVLTAAT
-16 VLGIPVCMA
+16 VLPCYGA
-25 AIYVRLSVDSD
+25 ST
-36 EKKSESIET
+36 K
-45 QVTLIKEFIQKHN
+45 
-58 ENPNRE
+58 
-64 YEIAVYD
+64 
-71 IYSDLGKTGTNFDRP
+71 
-86 GFERMMNDVRAGKIN
+86 
-101 CILVKDF
+101 
-108 SRFGRNY
+108 
-115 IETGNYLEKILPF
+115 EKISNAQAEQAAAQSQL
-128 MKVRFVSV
+128 
-136 CDNYDSYA
+136 DSIQSRIDELNSKKGQSEEY
-144 LGAKN
+144 LSELN
-149 QELSMNIKNLVN
+149 QQLDDLQNRLQELQDQYDAKQNELVQIQADLE
-161 DAYAKDISAKE
+161 DAKAKE
-172 DQIENTKAELEEAK
+172 E
-186 AVEKEQYA
+186 EQYEA
-194 SMKLR
+194 MKLR

-241 LMQEYEDTVDQVK
+241 LMQEYEDTVNQVK

-341 AAAAAAAQQAAA
+341 AAA

-378 AAKADTDTSSSSGSS
+378 AAKADTDTGSSSGSS

-402 TTGSPSASDTS
+402 TTESPSASDTS

-454 RTIAMGGAN
+454 RTIAMGGVPFGTKLMINGQVYTVEDRGTA
-463 YQQTVDISVFSEIL
+463 YGHVDIFCSSHSEALSFGVQYADVYQLS

>member
-1 MARTAKRYKKNTEKK
+1 MKKKKLFSLVLATVLTAAT
-16 VLGIPVCMA
+16 VLPCYGA
-25 AIYVRLSVDSD
+25 ST
-36 EKKSESIET
+36 K
-45 QVTLIKEFIQKHN
+45 
-58 ENPNRE
+58 
-64 YEIAVYD
+64 
-71 IYSDLGKTGTNFDRP
+71 
-86 GFERMMNDVRAGKIN
+86 
-101 CILVKDF
+101 
-108 SRFGRNY
+108 
-115 IETGNYLEKILPF
+115 EKISNAQAEQAAAQSQL
-128 MKVRFVSV
+128 
-136 CDNYDSYA
+136 DSIQSRIDELNSKKGQSEEY
-144 LGAKN
+144 LSELN
-149 QELSMNIKNLVN
+149 QQLDDLQNRLQELQDQYDAKQNELVQIQADLE
-161 DAYAKDISAKE
+161 DAKAKE
-172 DQIENTKAELEEAK
+172 E
-186 AVEKEQYA
+186 EQYEA
-194 SMKLR
+194 MKLR

-341 AAAAAAAQQAAA
+341 A
-353 EAEAEAARKQAA
+353 EAARKQAA

-454 RTIAMGGAN
+454 RTIAMGGVPFGTKLMINGQVYTVEDRGTA
-463 YQQTVDISVFSEIL
+463 YGHVDIFCSSHSEALSFGVQYADVYQLS

>member
-1 MARTAKRYKKNTEKK
+1 MKKKKLFSLVLATVLTAAT
-16 VLGIPVCMA
+16 VLPCYGA
-25 AIYVRLSVDSD
+25 ST
-36 EKKSESIET
+36 K
-45 QVTLIKEFIQKHN
+45 
-58 ENPNRE
+58 
-64 YEIAVYD
+64 
-71 IYSDLGKTGTNFDRP
+71 
-86 GFERMMNDVRAGKIN
+86 
-101 CILVKDF
+101 
-108 SRFGRNY
+108 
-115 IETGNYLEKILPF
+115 EKISNAQAEQAAAQSQL
-128 MKVRFVSV
+128 
-136 CDNYDSYA
+136 DSIQSRIDELNSKKGQSEEY
-144 LGAKN
+144 LSELN
-149 QELSMNIKNLVN
+149 QQLDDLQNRLQELQDQYDAKQNELVQIQADLE
-161 DAYAKDISAKE
+161 DAKAKE
-172 DQIENTKAELEEAK
+172 E
-186 AVEKEQYA
+186 EQYEA
-194 SMKLR
+194 MKLR

-353 EAEAEAARKQAA
+353 EAEAEAAR
-365 EAARVAAAEAANA
+365 VAAAEAANA

-393 SSDSSASST
+393 SSESSASST
-402 TTGSPSASDTS
+402 TTESPSASDTS

-454 RTIAMGGAN
+454 RTIAMGGVPFGTKLMINGQVYTVEDRGTA
-463 YQQTVDISVFSEIL
+463 YGHVDIFCSSHSEALSFGVQYADVYQLS

>member
-1 MARTAKRYKKNTEKK
+1 MKKKKLFSLVLATVLTAAT
-16 VLGIPVCMA
+16 VLPCYGA
-25 AIYVRLSVDSD
+25 ST
-36 EKKSESIET
+36 K
-45 QVTLIKEFIQKHN
+45 
-58 ENPNRE
+58 
-64 YEIAVYD
+64 
-71 IYSDLGKTGTNFDRP
+71 
-86 GFERMMNDVRAGKIN
+86 
-101 CILVKDF
+101 
-108 SRFGRNY
+108 
-115 IETGNYLEKILPF
+115 EKISNAQAEQAAAQSQL
-128 MKVRFVSV
+128 
-136 CDNYDSYA
+136 DSIQSRIDELNSKKGQSEEY
-144 LGAKN
+144 LSELN
-149 QELSMNIKNLVN
+149 QQLDDLQNRLQELQDQYDAKQNELVQIQADLE
-161 DAYAKDISAKE
+161 DAKAKE
-172 DQIENTKAELEEAK
+172 E
-186 AVEKEQYA
+186 EQYEA
-194 SMKLR
+194 MKLR

-341 AAAAAAAQQAAA
+341 AAAAAAA
-353 EAEAEAARKQAA
+353 A

-454 RTIAMGGAN
+454 RTIAMGGVPFGTKLMINGQVYTVEDRGTA
-463 YQQTVDISVFSEIL
+463 YGHVDIFCSSHSEALSFGVQYADVYQLS

>member
-1 MARTAKRYKKNTEKK
+1 MKKKKLFSLVLATVLTAAT
-16 VLGIPVCMA
+16 VLPCYGA
-25 AIYVRLSVDSD
+25 ST
-36 EKKSESIET
+36 K
-45 QVTLIKEFIQKHN
+45 
-58 ENPNRE
+58 
-64 YEIAVYD
+64 
-71 IYSDLGKTGTNFDRP
+71 
-86 GFERMMNDVRAGKIN
+86 
-101 CILVKDF
+101 
-108 SRFGRNY
+108 
-115 IETGNYLEKILPF
+115 EKISNAQAEQAAAQSQLDSIQSRIDELNS
-128 MKVRFVSV
+128 KKGQSEEYLSELNQQLDDLQNRLQGLQ
-136 CDNYDSYA
+136 DQYD
-144 LGAKN
+144 AKQN
-149 QELSMNIKNLVN
+149 ELVQIQADLE
-161 DAYAKDISAKE
+161 DAKAKE
-172 DQIENTKAELEEAK
+172 E
-186 AVEKEQYA
+186 EQYEA
-194 SMKLR
+194 MKLR

-353 EAEAEAARKQAA
+353 EAEAEAAR
-365 EAARVAAAEAANA
+365 VAAAEAANA

-454 RTIAMGGAN
+454 RTIAMGGVPFGTKLMINGQVYTVEDRGTA
-463 YQQTVDISVFSEIL
+463 YGHVDIFCSSHSEALSFGVQYADVYQLS

>member
-1 MARTAKRYKKNTEKK
+1 MKKKKLFSLVLATVLTAAT
-16 VLGIPVCMA
+16 VLPCYGA
-25 AIYVRLSVDSD
+25 TT
-36 EKKSESIET
+36 K
-45 QVTLIKEFIQKHN
+45 
-58 ENPNRE
+58 
-64 YEIAVYD
+64 
-71 IYSDLGKTGTNFDRP
+71 
-86 GFERMMNDVRAGKIN
+86 
-101 CILVKDF
+101 
-108 SRFGRNY
+108 
-115 IETGNYLEKILPF
+115 EKISNAQAEQAAAQSQL
-128 MKVRFVSV
+128 
-136 CDNYDSYA
+136 DSIQSRIDELNSKKGQSEEY
-144 LGAKN
+144 LSELN
-149 QELSMNIKNLVN
+149 QQLDDLQNRLQELQDQYDAKQNELVQIQADLE
-161 DAYAKDISAKE
+161 DAKAKE
-172 DQIENTKAELEEAK
+172 E
-186 AVEKEQYA
+186 EQYEA
-194 SMKLR
+194 MKLR

-378 AAKADTDTSSSSGSS
+378 AAKADTDTSSSS
-393 SSDSSASST
+393 
-402 TTGSPSASDTS
+402 
-413 SSSSSGTYLGRFK
+413 SSGTYLGRFK

-454 RTIAMGGAN
+454 RTIAMGGVPFGTKLMINGQVYTVEDRGTA
-463 YQQTVDISVFSEIL
+463 YGHVDIFCSSHSEALSFGVQYADVYQLS

>member
-1 MARTAKRYKKNTEKK
+1 MKKKKLFSLVLATVLTAAT
-16 VLGIPVCMA
+16 VLPCYGA
-25 AIYVRLSVDSD
+25 ST
-36 EKKSESIET
+36 K
-45 QVTLIKEFIQKHN
+45 
-58 ENPNRE
+58 
-64 YEIAVYD
+64 
-71 IYSDLGKTGTNFDRP
+71 
-86 GFERMMNDVRAGKIN
+86 
-101 CILVKDF
+101 
-108 SRFGRNY
+108 
-115 IETGNYLEKILPF
+115 EKISNAQAEQAAAQSQL
-128 MKVRFVSV
+128 
-136 CDNYDSYA
+136 DSIQSRIDELNSKKGQSEEY
-144 LGAKN
+144 LSELN
-149 QELSMNIKNLVN
+149 QQLDDLQNRLQELQDQYDAKQNELVQIQADLE
-161 DAYAKDISAKE
+161 DAKAKE
-172 DQIENTKAELEEAK
+172 E
-186 AVEKEQYA
+186 EQYEA
-194 SMKLR
+194 MKLR

-213 AMLFSS
+213 TMLFSS

-353 EAEAEAARKQAA
+353 EAEAEAAEEA
-365 EAARVAAAEAANA
+365 EAARIAAAEAANA
-378 AAKADTDTSSSSGSS
+378 AAKADTDTDSSSSSSSGSS
-393 SSDSSASST
+393 TSST
-402 TTGSPSASDTS
+402 TTESPSAADTS
-413 SSSSSGTYLGRFK
+413 SSSSNGTYLGRFK

-454 RTIAMGGAN
+454 RTIAMGGVPFGTKLMIN
-463 YQQTVDISVFSEIL
+463 GQIYTVEDRGTA

>member
-1 MARTAKRYKKNTEKK
+1 MKKKKLFSLVLATVLTAAT
-16 VLGIPVCMA
+16 VLPCYGA
-25 AIYVRLSVDSD
+25 ST
-36 EKKSESIET
+36 K
-45 QVTLIKEFIQKHN
+45 
-58 ENPNRE
+58 
-64 YEIAVYD
+64 
-71 IYSDLGKTGTNFDRP
+71 
-86 GFERMMNDVRAGKIN
+86 
-101 CILVKDF
+101 
-108 SRFGRNY
+108 
-115 IETGNYLEKILPF
+115 EKISNAQAEQAAAQSQL
-128 MKVRFVSV
+128 
-136 CDNYDSYA
+136 DSIQSRIDELNSKKGQSEEY
-144 LGAKN
+144 LSELN
-149 QELSMNIKNLVN
+149 QQLDDLQNRLQELQDQYDAKQNELVQIQADLE
-161 DAYAKDISAKE
+161 DAKAKE
-172 DQIENTKAELEEAK
+172 E
-186 AVEKEQYA
+186 EQYEA
-194 SMKLR
+194 MKLR

-353 EAEAEAARKQAA
+353 EAEAEAAR
-365 EAARVAAAEAANA
+365 VAAAEAANA

-402 TTGSPSASDTS
+402 TTESPSASDTS

-454 RTIAMGGAN
+454 RTIAMGGVPFGTKLMINGQVYTVEDRGTA
-463 YQQTVDISVFSEIL
+463 YGHVDIFCSSHSEALSFGVQYADCLLYTSDAADE